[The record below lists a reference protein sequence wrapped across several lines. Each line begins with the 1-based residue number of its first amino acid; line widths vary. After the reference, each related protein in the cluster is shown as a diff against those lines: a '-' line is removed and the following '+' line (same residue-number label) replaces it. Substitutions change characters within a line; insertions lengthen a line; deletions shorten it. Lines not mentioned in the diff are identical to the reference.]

1 MSQNDLLDA
10 YKSIYTND
18 SLTEETIKART
29 MNSASRKAAA
39 ERISA
44 LQKDPKNNPY
54 AKKKPAEKP
63 LKFGKYTDAW
73 NADPRADAE
82 FEKMNKT
89 QHEYHPKA
97 AKDIAG
103 QYKATYGRTAS
114 TDTTP
119 TPTKST
125 GQHNGRFGRYVDA
138 AVKSLTREELELVTT
153 YLVDEGYALCE
164 NTACIMCAHMS
175 DEWVEFALNEMRKQD
190 KMAGRKSGG
199 VADPAYREVKNM
211 MRDMQGKPEGQQ
223 KKVPGKKPPRA
234 GEYRSERQ
242 SPKTIV
248 DRNRARRI
256 EGERNMS
263 SRFD

>member
-1 MSQNDLLDA
+1 MSHRDLLDA

-29 MNSASRKAAA
+29 MDPASRKAAA
-39 ERISA
+39 ERIEA
-44 LQKDPKNNPY
+44 LKKDPTNNSYVKRKP
-54 AKKKPAEKP
+54 AEKPAEKP
-63 LKFGKYTDAW
+63 LKFGNYADVW
-73 NADPRADAE
+73 SHDPRADAE
-82 FEKMNKT
+82 FEKVNKSS
-89 QHEYHPKA
+89 
-97 AKDIAG
+97 
-103 QYKATYGRTAS
+103 S
-114 TDTTP
+114 TKNEQTH
-119 TPTKST
+119 K
-125 GQHNGRFGRYVDA
+125 GRFGKYVDV
-138 AVKSLTREELELVTT
+138 AVKSLTKEDIEQLST

-190 KMAGRKSGG
+190 KMAGKKSGG
-199 VADPAYREVKNM
+199 VVDPAYREVKNM
-211 MRDMQGKPEGQQ
+211 IRGMGGKPEGQQ

-242 SPKTIV
+242 SPKAIV